1 MVPDR
6 RRVRGGW
13 TFELR
18 SWQSC
23 DTFLWRMESTNVAAE
38 RALKG
43 NGKGLEQSLFKVPMS
58 TMSAD

>member
-1 MVPDR
+1 
-6 RRVRGGW
+6 
-13 TFELR
+13 
-18 SWQSC
+18 
-23 DTFLWRMESTNVAAE
+23 MESTNVAAE